1 MTPPDVVPACAPAAG
16 RDHPRRVGRCVRQP
30 VDDGR
35 GPRGWP
41 GRSAVVGAPTL
52 SGEEHVVG
60 TRTWV
65 RGGTV
70 ALLVALVAGCAQDED
85 EPSDLD
91 RARADVTAKERALT
105 EAQEASAAATEA
117 FCASATDYI
126 HALDRYGDL
135 LVSTAPTVGDVVTA
149 GDDLRAPRA
158 QVVDD
163 AQEAQTTHEA
173 VTDAE
178 NDLAQAQAALAEL
191 EASEAASGAPVE
203 PVEPTTATATPLA
216 PAELV
221 ERVRQADAELSAVK
235 EGIGD
240 DTPLAQASEQFDAAA
255 VALEAAWLRLFAT
268 TGCLGDDEALAAH
281 EAFVAYTATLQ
292 QSLADAGYYA
302 GPVDGIYGP
311 QTVAAVEALQTAHGL
326 PVTGTVDK
334 ATDAALRADL
344 EAKGGAA
351 ATAAV
356 ASTAALQQTLH
367 LLGYWDG
374 PVDGTWTDALTQ
386 AVVALQTD
394 LGVPAT
400 GVMDAATIAAAQ
412 AAVAAALAAGAPAD
426 DAAPDDGP
434 GDDASQD
441 EAPDEDAETDEG

>member
-1 MTPPDVVPACAPAAG
+1 MGST
-16 RDHPRRVGRCVRQP
+16 
-30 VDDGR
+30 
-35 GPRGWP
+35 
-41 GRSAVVGAPTL
+41 
-52 SGEEHVVG
+52 
-60 TRTWV
+60 TWV
-65 RGGTV
+65 RRGLPGG
-70 ALLVALVAGCAQDED
+70 LVAVVLVLVAGCAQDE
-85 EPSDLD
+85 ERPSDLD
-91 RARADVTAKERALT
+91 RARADVTAKEQQLQ
-105 EAQEASAAATEA
+105 EAQEASATATDA

-149 GDDLRAPRA
+149 GEDLRAPRA
-158 QVVDD
+158 LAVDD
-163 AQEAQTTHEA
+163 AQTAQDAHLA

-178 NDLAQAQAALAEL
+178 NALAQAQATLTEL

-203 PVEPTTATATPLA
+203 PVEPPVATATPLA

-221 ERVRQADAELSAVK
+221 ERLRQADAELAAVQ
-235 EGIGD
+235 EGISD
-240 DTPLAQASEQFDAAA
+240 ETPLAQASEQFDAAA

-268 TGCLGDDEALAAH
+268 TGCLTDDEQLAAH
-281 EAFVAYTATLQ
+281 EAFVAYTSTLQ
-292 QSLADAGYYA
+292 QSLTAAGYYT

-311 QTVAAVEALQTAHGL
+311 QTVTAVEAVQTAHGL

-351 ATAAV
+351 ASAAV

-374 PVDGTWTDALTQ
+374 PVDGTWTDELTQ
-386 AVVALQTD
+386 AVAALQTD

-412 AAVAAALAAGAPAD
+412 AAVAAALAD
-426 DAAPDDGP
+426 DAPDDGP
-434 GDDASQD
+434 GGDATQD
-441 EAPDEDAETDEG
+441 EAPGDEASAEDEG